1 MKNNKTKKN
10 DEIEL
15 TPDRE
20 ESHTINWFPG
30 HMARAM
36 RDIKAKLSI
45 ADLVLE
51 VRDARVPLQS
61 GNNAMDEVL
70 GQKGK
75 LIVFNKANLA
85 PKNITNEWQKY
96 FESKNINTI
105 FVDCFDKGDIK
116 KVLHAA
122 KTIVINR
129 KKEFNPEINHEN
141 VKVRMMVLGLP
152 NTGKSTLI
160 NQMAG
165 RHAARVADKP
175 GHTQAQQLIKVDN
188 NIELLDTPGVMM
200 PSIETHEHGLWLSLI
215 HAIPEDIVRAE
226 DQACYLIEYFQK
238 FKTQE
243 FLEKYKITTLD
254 QDMDSIIAEIA
265 KARGCIKQKAQ
276 IDFPRVFNHIIADF
290 RKGDL
295 GKHCFGIIPN

>member
-1 MKNNKTKKN
+1 MKKTKDN
-10 DEIEL
+10 NLDEIEL
-15 TPDRE
+15 TPDRDQA
-20 ESHTINWFPG
+20 HKINWFPG

-36 RDIKAKLSI
+36 RDIKKKLSI

-61 GNNAMDEVL
+61 GNNAMEEVL

-75 LIVFNKANLA
+75 LVIFNKADLI
-85 PKNITNEWQKY
+85 PRELVSDWQKY
-96 FESKNINTI
+96 FESQNINAI
-105 FVDCFDKGDIK
+105 FTNSFDKNDIK
-116 KVLHAA
+116 KILHSA

-129 KKEFNPEINHEN
+129 KKEFNPELNHEN

-165 RHAARVADKP
+165 RTAARVADKP
-175 GHTQAQQLIKVDN
+175 GLTQAQQLIKVDG
-188 NIELLDTPGVMM
+188 NIELLDTPGVMT
-200 PSIETHEHGLWLSLI
+200 PAIETHEHGLWLSLI
-215 HAIPEDIVRAE
+215 HAIPEDIVCAE

-238 FKTQE
+238 SKTQE
-243 FLEKYKITTLD
+243 FIDRYKLSTLD
-254 QDMDSIIAEIA
+254 QDIDGIIAEIA

-276 IDFPRVFNHIIADF
+276 IDLPRVFNLIIADF